1 MNIST
6 LILVIAV
13 TVTAFTAFIAYLS
26 KKEITIK
33 DNELLTEKA
42 NFYLDLLLVTVDE
55 IVKATN
61 QTIVDKLKEDGDGKL
76 TKEEAED
83 VFNHVKDEI
92 FAKLTEEA
100 KEILKQVIDD
110 LPAFVDMLIEASVKR
125 NKM

>member
-6 LILVIAV
+6 LILIIAV

-61 QTIVDKLKEDGDGKL
+61 QTVVDKLKEDNDGKL

-83 VFNHVKDEI
+83 VFNAVKVEVLET
-92 FAKLTEEA
+92 LT
-100 KEILKQVIDD
+100 KEGKEVLDKVVADV
-110 LPAFVDMLIEASVKR
+110 PALINVLIEAAVRK
-125 NKM
+125 NK

>member
-6 LILVIAV
+6 LILIIAIVV
-13 TVTAFTAFIAYLS
+13 TGFTAFLAYVG

-61 QTIVDKLKEDGDGKL
+61 QTVVDKLKEDGDGKL

-83 VFNHVKDEI
+83 VFNHVKNEI
-92 FAKLTEEA
+92 MAQLTEEG
-100 KEILKQVIDD
+100 KKILSNVVDD
-110 LPAFVDMLIEASVKR
+110 LPGFIDQLIEASVKR
-125 NKM
+125 NK

>member
-6 LILVIAV
+6 LILIIAV

-61 QTIVDKLKEDGDGKL
+61 QTVVEKLKKDGDGKL
-76 TKEEAED
+76 TKKEAND
-83 VFNHVKDEI
+83 VFNAVKVEVLET
-92 FAKLTEEA
+92 LT
-100 KEILKQVIDD
+100 KEGKEVLDKVVADV
-110 LPAFVDMLIEASVKR
+110 PALINVLIESAVSR
-125 NKM
+125 NK

>member
-55 IVKATN
+55 VVKATN
-61 QTIVDKLKEDGDGKL
+61 QTVVDKLKKDNDGKL

-83 VFNHVKDEI
+83 VFNAVKIEVLET
-92 FAKLTEEA
+92 LT
-100 KEILKQVIDD
+100 KEGKEVLDKVVTDV
-110 LPAFVDMLIEASVKR
+110 PALINILIESAVSR
-125 NKM
+125 NK

>member
-6 LILVIAV
+6 LILIIAV

-26 KKEITIK
+26 KKEVTIK

-55 IVKATN
+55 VVKATN
-61 QTIVDKLKEDGDGKL
+61 QTVVDKLKKDNDGKL

-83 VFNHVKDEI
+83 VFNAVKVEVLET
-92 FAKLTEEA
+92 LT
-100 KEILKQVIDD
+100 KEGKEVLDKVVADV
-110 LPAFVDMLIEASVKR
+110 PALINILIEAAVRK
-125 NKM
+125 NK

>member
-6 LILVIAV
+6 LILIIAV
-13 TVTAFTAFIAYLS
+13 TVTAFTAFTAYLS

-55 IVKATN
+55 VVKATN
-61 QTIVDKLKEDGDGKL
+61 QTIVEKLKKDNDGKL

-83 VFNHVKDEI
+83 VFNSVKVEVLET
-92 FAKLTEEA
+92 LT
-100 KEILKQVIDD
+100 KEGKEVLDKVVADV
-110 LPAFVDMLIEASVKR
+110 PALINILIEAAVRK
-125 NKM
+125 NK

>member
-6 LILVIAV
+6 LILIIAV

-26 KKEITIK
+26 KKEVTIK

-61 QTIVDKLKEDGDGKL
+61 QTVVEKLKEDNDGKL

-83 VFNHVKDEI
+83 VFNTVKVEVLET
-92 FAKLTEEA
+92 LTNEG
-100 KEILKQVIDD
+100 KEVLDKVVADV
-110 LPAFVDMLIEASVKR
+110 PALINILIESAVNR
-125 NKM
+125 NK

>member
-6 LILVIAV
+6 LILIIAV

-26 KKEITIK
+26 KKEVTIK

-55 IVKATN
+55 VVKATN
-61 QTIVDKLKEDGDGKL
+61 QTVVDKLKEDNDGKL

-83 VFNHVKDEI
+83 VFNSVKVEVLET
-92 FAKLTEEA
+92 LT
-100 KEILKQVIDD
+100 KEGKEVLDKVVADV
-110 LPAFVDMLIEASVKR
+110 PALINVLIEAAVRK
-125 NKM
+125 NK

>member
-6 LILVIAV
+6 LILIIAIVV
-13 TVTAFTAFIAYLS
+13 TGFTAFIAYLS

-55 IVKATN
+55 VVKATN
-61 QTIVDKLKEDGDGKL
+61 QTVVDKLKKDNGGKL

-83 VFNHVKDEI
+83 VFNAVKVEVLET
-92 FAKLTEEA
+92 LT
-100 KEILKQVIDD
+100 KEGKEVLDKVVADV
-110 LPAFVDMLIEASVKR
+110 PALINVLIEAAVRK
-125 NKM
+125 NK

>member
-6 LILVIAV
+6 LFLVIAV
-13 TVTAFTAFIAYLS
+13 VVTGFTAFLAYVG

-61 QTIVDKLKEDGDGKL
+61 QTVVDKLKEDGDGKL
-76 TKEEAED
+76 TKEEADD
-83 VFNHVKDEI
+83 VFNAVKVEVLET
-92 FAKLTEEA
+92 LT
-100 KEILKQVIDD
+100 KEGKEVLDKVVADV
-110 LPAFVDMLIEASVKR
+110 PALINILIESAVSR
-125 NKM
+125 NK

>member
-6 LILVIAV
+6 LILIIAV

-55 IVKATN
+55 VVKATN
-61 QTIVDKLKEDGDGKL
+61 QTVVDKLKEDNDGKL

-83 VFNHVKDEI
+83 VFNAVKVEVLET
-92 FAKLTEEA
+92 LT
-100 KEILKQVIDD
+100 KEGKEVLDKVVADV
-110 LPAFVDMLIEASVKR
+110 PALINVLIEAAVRK
-125 NKM
+125 NK